1 MLWHK
6 IQGAAGGVGGTDI
19 STLFNT
25 TNFTGNGTGQSVV
38 TGLDL
43 SSNEGFIW
51 FYRTAV
57 AETSISF
64 NTILGA
70 GEYLNMSDGAPS
82 TVDATTLTAF
92 NSDGFTVGSDTL
104 VNRNLKNFAVWTFL
118 SDPVFADVVQY
129 VGNWT
134 ARTVAHNLDGVPGA
148 ILVTSQVDTNVTNS
162 DWFMWHRR
170 LDGGVAPEEYAVP
183 MASGTAAQDRDFNIW
198 NSTAPT
204 DAVFS
209 LGASNKTNKDTQE
222 YTALIFA
229 HDTGPDGLVQCGEYT
244 GNGSTTGPVIT
255 LGWEPQWLL
264 IKSAT
269 RSEWGGVYDNVT
281 TPSNPRA
288 QSGPF
293 EPDTGTSAGVDFTS
307 TGFQPKTTNFS
318 VNQSGQQFVYIAI
331 RKAD

>member
-6 IQGAAGGVGGTDI
+6 IQGAGGVGGTDI

-57 AETSISF
+57 ADTSISF

-70 GEYLNMSDGAPS
+70 GEYLTMSEGAPS

-92 NSDGFTVGSDTL
+92 NSDGFTVGASTL
-104 VNRNLKNFAVWTFL
+104 VNRNLNNFAVWTFL

-129 VGNWT
+129 VGNAT

-148 ILVTSQVDTNVTNS
+148 ILVTSQVDTNSTNS

-170 LDGGVAPEEYAVP
+170 LDGGVAPEDYAVQ
-183 MASGTAAQDRDFNIW
+183 MADSFEAESLDTNRW

-209 LGASNKTNKDTQE
+209 LGDSNQTNKNTQE

-229 HDTGPDGLVQCGEYT
+229 HDTGPNGLVQCGEYT

-264 IKSAT
+264 IKSVG
-269 RSEWGGVYDNVT
+269 RREWGGVYDNVT

-293 EPDTGTSAGVDFTS
+293 DPAVGTSADVDFTS
-307 TGFQPKTTNFS
+307 TGFQPKTTS
-318 VNQSGQQFVYIAI
+318 TTVNANTDQYVYIAI